1 VLVTDDN
8 AINRK
13 VAKLFLTTAGLE
25 VAEACNGA
33 EALAKLGSERFDIV
47 LMDIHMPVM
56 DGVEAIKRIRADDAA
71 WSAVPVVALT
81 ADAMAGAKERYIEM
95 GMTGYVAKPID
106 QGELFAAILAALFAQ
121 TTRDVAA

>member
-1 VLVTDDN
+1 
-8 AINRK
+8 
-13 VAKLFLTTAGLE
+13 
-25 VAEACNGA
+25 
-33 EALAKLGSERFDIV
+33 
-47 LMDIHMPVM
+47 MDIHMPVM